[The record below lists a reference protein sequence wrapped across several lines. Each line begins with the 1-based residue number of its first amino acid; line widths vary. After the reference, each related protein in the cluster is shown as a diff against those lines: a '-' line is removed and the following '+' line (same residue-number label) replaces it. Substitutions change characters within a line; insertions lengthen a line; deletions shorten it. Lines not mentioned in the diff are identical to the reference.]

1 MNYKYF
7 HTVHMVNKRFLQQCH
22 VIEFYFNKKQDSLG
36 KYIIGQLCKYV
47 LFETIVYTT
56 YKYFFPIK
64 ILNKYFDLL
73 VGN

>member
-36 KYIIGQLCKYV
+36 KYIIGQSCKYV
-47 LFETIVYTT
+47 FFKTIAYTA
-56 YKYFFPIK
+56 YK
-64 ILNKYFDLL
+64 
-73 VGN
+73 